1 MAATSARAGA
11 AKTLKPATPAGDAP
25 PPGGPGCRAF
35 YQTRDVVEILGIS
48 RRQLQY
54 WAQTELIV
62 PSTTTRGGHRR
73 YSFDDLVALKATK
86 RLIDAGVSLQRIR
99 KSIQSLRKTLPSVGR
114 PLSELVLV
122 ATGDIVLVFREGAA
136 FEAVS
141 GQEWVFEVASFE
153 REVEAWAQP
162 HEARREARDPKTA
175 SVKSARSIPSD
186 AARRS
191 RAWSQ
196 TA

>member
-1 MAATSARAGA
+1 MAKTIPRAGTATAARATGA
-11 AKTLKPATPAGDAP
+11 VELRQR
-25 PPGGPGCRAF
+25 GGFRDF
-35 YQTRDVVEILGIS
+35 YQTRDVVEILWIS

-54 WAQTELIV
+54 WAQTELV
-62 PSTTTRGGHRR
+62 LPSARTPGGHRR
-73 YSFDDLVALKATK
+73 YSFEDLVALKATK

-99 KSIQSLRKTLPSVGR
+99 KSIQSLRRTLPSVEQ

-122 ATGDIVLVFREGAA
+122 ATGDVVLVFREGSA
-136 FEAVS
+136 FDAVS

-153 REVEAWAQP
+153 RELQAWARTP
-162 HEARREARDPKTA
+162 EAAGGAGDPKRG
-175 SVKSARSIPSD
+175 SVQSARSIPSEP
-186 AARRS
+186 APRG